1 MLDDWYWIALLIF
14 QKFIEMAEQNIAD
27 NSNKD

>member
-1 MLDDWYWIALLIF
+1 MFDDWYWIALLIF
-14 QKFIEMAEQNIAD
+14 QKFIEMAEQNFTD